1 MVCNKI
7 NGLLLGQYILKH
19 SSKRLSNLEL
29 QKYLYLINYKLNIIT
44 EDFKEKTKLG
54 PILSDV
60 YIEYRNYGANS
71 IDIPINVVN
80 LYEYLDKDIV
90 RLVDEIINECDKQNY
105 YYLVEKVFKLCGKID
120 N

>member
-7 NGLLLGQYILKH
+7 NGLLLAQYILKY

-71 IDIPINVVN
+71 IEIPINAVN
-80 LYEYLDKDIV
+80 PYEYLDKDVVI
-90 RLVDEIINECDKQNY
+90 LVDEIINECDKQNY
-105 YYLVEKVFKLCGKID
+105 YSLVEKVFKLCGKID